1 MKTPK
6 NQKRQVSPSQT
17 SVEKNLISSLE
28 KLIPQLSNDS
38 LLVVLKG
45 AHMELNK

>member
-1 MKTPK
+1 MKTK
-6 NQKRQVSPSQT
+6 KRPSSSSQT
-17 SVEKNLISSLE
+17 SVEKNLISCLE
-28 KLIPQLSNDS
+28 KLIPQLSNES